1 MPSCGNAEYVTLEV
15 AERFLG
21 WMQIEQGRASA
32 TIEAYR
38 RDITQYQA
46 WLGGRDRTPTT
57 ATSAD
62 VEAYVGH
69 LRRLG
74 KAARTVARQ
83 VAAVRMLHKY
93 LVVEGERGDDPTM
106 LVDGVKVPSGL
117 PKPLTEDE
125 TERLLA
131 AITGD
136 DSFARRDRALIEF
149 LYATGAR
156 ISEACGL
163 SIGDLDMEDSL
174 VRLLGKGNKE
184 RIVPFGRGA
193 HRALED
199 WFSDGGRGMLVPNRW
214 RSRDHAD
221 AVFLGVHGTRLSRQA
236 AFHLVRKYAGLA
248 GIRGEVS
255 PHTLRHSCA
264 THMLVHGADLRV
276 VQEML
281 GHASVSTT
289 QVYTK
294 VDDEHLVSVYR
305 ESHPRAVRR

>member
-1 MPSCGNAEYVTLEV
+1 MELAA
-15 AERFLG
+15 AERFLA
-21 WMQIEQGRASA
+21 WMQIEQGRATK

-38 RDITQYQA
+38 RDLGEYEE
-46 WLGGRDRTPTT
+46 WLRSRGKTAMT

-62 VEAYVGH
+62 VEAFVTI
-69 LRRLG
+69 LRKHG
-74 KAARTVARQ
+74 KAARSVARQ
-83 VAAVRMLHKY
+83 FAALRMLHKY
-93 LVVEGERGDDPTM
+93 LAIEGERSDDPAA

-117 PKPLTEDE
+117 PKPLREDDIDK
-125 TERLLA
+125 LFS

-136 DSFARRDRALIEF
+136 DSFARRDRALVEF

-163 SIGDLDMEDSL
+163 SLGDLDMGDSL

-184 RIVPFGRGA
+184 RIVPFGRRA
-193 HRALED
+193 HAALRD
-199 WFSDGGRGMLVPNRW
+199 WLDEGGRGMLVHQRW
-214 RSRDHAD
+214 RTRDHAD
-221 AVFLGVHGTRLSRQA
+221 EVFLGVHGTRLTRQA
-236 AFHLVRKYAGLA
+236 AFNIVRKYARLA
-248 GIRGEVS
+248 GIKEEVS

-276 VQEML
+276 VQELL

-294 VDDEHLVSVYR
+294 VDDELLVGVYR
-305 ESHPRAVRR
+305 ESHPRAVRK